1 MPITAVPP
9 PDEAAKEAERQA
21 LKRDMIQ
28 IAAEMNRG
36 LEDEL
41 KNFSRSFAEAS
52 SKAADLE
59 QQWQR
64 PVDQSSARAPETC
77 YVGKWKGNNFLNG
90 YNAAEFPKLQE
101 KYNPGGITS
110 NKEMTPHQFMR
121 EIQFQPDDPNLNALG
136 SYSAQTD
143 KIVFYTFD
151 NQRLSPEKDYASQY
165 RNNNPAAR
173 YVVAL
178 HEAVHKV
185 QAKKCGLFDVR
196 HTPANAARLNF
207 LSENMTTTSEF
218 LAIAQMYTNLKQQ
231 GINTFEYT
239 ATLNGKEKTVK
250 MPTEDILDMY
260 PGLRETI
267 TKNGFSADDPK
278 SVRAVVEAAARHWRE
293 DRQAA
298 YYLQHAEYAIA
309 ADKLQSCFTFSTRI
323 NCLKNEDAAYK
334 EAEDKLLQ
342 NVFVSP
348 EVSLDLRNYRDV
360 INTMPKEKA
369 KEFAHTAQKCNDSPT
384 DEEYLAINK
393 YLEQKGITGDKAKDE
408 YFNSQFRN
416 IANRTPDADQKLKK
430 MMLGSYGEI
439 RYADGLI
446 ETKVNDSPY
455 TTLSEGKGDTYV
467 VGAFVDFSA
476 KKRPR
481 PNENISVQTVSDDK
495 TNAAV
500 SSAPVQLQQ
509 MKRSTGR

>member
-1 MPITAVPP
+1 M
-9 PDEAAKEAERQA
+9 
-21 LKRDMIQ
+21 
-28 IAAEMNRG
+28 
-36 LEDEL
+36 
-41 KNFSRSFAEAS
+41 
-52 SKAADLE
+52 
-59 QQWQR
+59 
-64 PVDQSSARAPETC
+64 
-77 YVGKWKGNNFLNG
+77 
-90 YNAAEFPKLQE
+90 
-101 KYNPGGITS
+101 
-110 NKEMTPHQFMR
+110 
-121 EIQFQPDDPNLNALG
+121 
-136 SYSAQTD
+136 
-143 KIVFYTFD
+143 
-151 NQRLSPEKDYASQY
+151 
-165 RNNNPAAR
+165 
-173 YVVAL
+173 
-178 HEAVHKV
+178 
-185 QAKKCGLFDVR
+185 
-196 HTPANAARLNF
+196 
-207 LSENMTTTSEF
+207 
-218 LAIAQMYTNLKQQ
+218 
-231 GINTFEYT
+231 
-239 ATLNGKEKTVK
+239 
-250 MPTEDILDMY
+250 
-260 PGLRETI
+260 
-267 TKNGFSADDPK
+267 
-278 SVRAVVEAAARHWRE
+278 
-293 DRQAA
+293 
-298 YYLQHAEYAIA
+298 
-309 ADKLQSCFTFSTRI
+309 QSCFTFSTRI

-416 IANRTPDADQKLKK
+416 IANRTSDADQELKK

-481 PNENISVQTVSDDK
+481 TNENISVQTVSDDK